1 MSIILLGPPTPPGQA
16 SDQIIPLRS
25 RDVVRNVWLKAS
37 RDSMRGRRCNIGDS
51 MLSVW
56 TDIMIL
62 SVQEISQVNSP
73 LERETLS
80 LSGHVQAWYIV
91 SIINLSSSIRNSSL
105 LLLGYYSSTKW
116 QALGSPDKR
125 LVRRELSRDR

>member
-1 MSIILLGPPTPPGQA
+1 
-16 SDQIIPLRS
+16 
-25 RDVVRNVWLKAS
+25 
-37 RDSMRGRRCNIGDS
+37 